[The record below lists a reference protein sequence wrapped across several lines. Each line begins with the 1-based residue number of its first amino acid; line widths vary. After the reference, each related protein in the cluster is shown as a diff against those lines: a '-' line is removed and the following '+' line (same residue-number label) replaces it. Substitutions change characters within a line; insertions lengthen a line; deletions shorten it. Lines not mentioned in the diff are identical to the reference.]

1 MIVETIYRNPET
13 ETEQFID
20 QEVTAE
26 ANDFTLLVAHLR
38 DPNNN
43 HYYDCPPTDEDTDHC
58 QCLDNFR
65 NNISEIKQENYI
77 LVTQLGGPH
86 VEINL
91 EKNIAEGWVPGGR
104 AIANINPEDAAYIK
118 AIIFNS

>member
-1 MIVETIYRNPET
+1 MIVETIYRDPET
-13 ETEQFID
+13 ETEQLID

-43 HYYDCPPTDEDTDHC
+43 HYYDCPPTDDYDDC
-58 QCLDNFR
+58 QCLYNFR
-65 NNISEIKQENYI
+65 NNILEIKEENYI

-91 EKNIAEGWVPGGR
+91 EKNIVEGWVRGGR
-104 AIANINPEDAAYIK
+104 AIANIKPEDAAYIK
-118 AIIFNS
+118 ELIFDN